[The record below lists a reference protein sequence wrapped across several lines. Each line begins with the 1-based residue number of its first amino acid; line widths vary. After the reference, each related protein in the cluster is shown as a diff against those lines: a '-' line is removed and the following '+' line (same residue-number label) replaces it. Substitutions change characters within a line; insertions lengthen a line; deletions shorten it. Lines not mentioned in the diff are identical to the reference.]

1 MLNDVDALADRKNSR
16 GTYVEIEKKRAM
28 DVSDRELFSNKK
40 QVLQYVSDKP
50 ISTDAC
56 VNISNTNSIN
66 ATYLELGKE
75 KGKVSLM
82 GGNSGK
88 GKKPLNHDKDIGVG
102 SKKKVQN
109 TFPTHVKSFLSS
121 GLLDGVPVKY
131 SSMSSEKSLI
141 GVIEGKGCLCSYDN
155 YKLSEARFSLTLLL
169 FKMKYLSAS
178 EFERHAGCKGGH
190 ANSHIYFDSG
200 KTIHV
205 VAQNLKKTPPEM
217 LFESTY
223 KVLKNII
230 LQKMKRQ
237 NHCDL
242 LIDQGRGSSTISQ

>member
-1 MLNDVDALADRKNSR
+1 MFWGSLPIYDPKNSSGFILTKSRTVAVADPTLVPARTNFENKGPEMLNDVDALADRKNSR

-28 DVSDRELFSNKK
+28 DVSGRELFSNKK
-40 QVLQYVSDKP
+40 QVLQY
-50 ISTDAC
+50 
-56 VNISNTNSIN
+56 
-66 ATYLELGKE
+66 
-75 KGKVSLM
+75 
-82 GGNSGK
+82 
-88 GKKPLNHDKDIGVG
+88 
-102 SKKKVQN
+102 
-109 TFPTHVKSFLSS
+109 
-121 GLLDGVPVKY
+121 
-131 SSMSSEKSLI
+131 KSLI

-155 YKLSEARFSLTLLL
+155 YKLSE
-169 FKMKYLSAS
+169 KMKYLSAS